1 MPRLAAFLSGRSIG
15 GRRQASFR
23 RPGTSESEN
32 TSIPRPSRDATL
44 TRPEPGPSRLRR
56 PRRPRRSTQWGN
68 QRESGGLKR
77 PAASEIQH
85 RLCRAEERH
94 VYAVIYTGRRPK
106 TTPAI
111 HRKPHNLKVSKRIS
125 ELERSLHSLCEYYL
139 QGENDLWTIETMGE
153 TAAELMALL
162 KKSAA

>member
-1 MPRLAAFLSGRSIG
+1 MQSYIQGAA
-15 GRRQASFR
+15 
-23 RPGTSESEN
+23 
-32 TSIPRPSRDATL
+32 
-44 TRPEPGPSRLRR
+44 
-56 PRRPRRSTQWGN
+56 
-68 QRESGGLKR
+68 
-77 PAASEIQH
+77 
-85 RLCRAEERH
+85 
-94 VYAVIYTGRRPK
+94 PK